1 MISPGEGI
9 IFQPKG
15 FLDRIMPQ
23 DPSGQVSVCLVSEY
37 LPRVRSNLL
46 VAIGWPHTDRCLG
59 DDLKAVLISYHSSSL
74 WHTKFEGIKWHF
86 SKSGN

>member
-23 DPSGQVSVCLVSEY
+23 DPSGQVPVCLVSEY
-37 LPRVRSNLL
+37 HPRVRSKLL
-46 VAIGWPHTDRCLG
+46 VAIGWPHTDRYLG
-59 DDLKAVLISYHSSSL
+59 YDLKAVLISDHSNSL
-74 WHTKFEGIKWHF
+74 WHTKLRG
-86 SKSGN
+86 